1 LGPRAFNKHFDTV
14 KVCASVVATVTAQ
27 TAAYAVSAV
36 RRHS

>member
-1 LGPRAFNKHFDTV
+1 LIV

-27 TAAYAVSAV
+27 AAAYAVSAV